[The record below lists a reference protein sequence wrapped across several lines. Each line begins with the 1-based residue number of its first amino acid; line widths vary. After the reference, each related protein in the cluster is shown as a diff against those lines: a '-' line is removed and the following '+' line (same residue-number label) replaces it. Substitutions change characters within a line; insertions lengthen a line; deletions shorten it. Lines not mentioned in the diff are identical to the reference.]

1 MDLLCADCAFY
12 KLFVVD
18 ADQEAANKVIIHI
31 TEVQEDFLK
40 RANVNEGKNV
50 KGRTKAYYK
59 KLNTDFREKVNAI
72 GKEIATLGE

>member
-1 MDLLCADCAFY
+1 MDLLYGDCAFY

-31 TEVQEDFLK
+31 TEVQEDFLN

-50 KGRTKAYYK
+50 KGRIKSYYK
-59 KLNTDFREKVNAI
+59 KLNADFKEQVNAI
-72 GKEIATLGE
+72 GKEIATLG